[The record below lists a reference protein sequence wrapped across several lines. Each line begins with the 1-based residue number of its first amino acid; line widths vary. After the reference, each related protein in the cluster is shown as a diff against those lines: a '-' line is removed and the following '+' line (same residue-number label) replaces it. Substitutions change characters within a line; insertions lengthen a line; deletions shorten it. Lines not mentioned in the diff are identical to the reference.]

1 METDG
6 LYNHEQDEDLRHRN
20 DVEDDDD
27 DVDNEAGLDTRGLV
41 TQHIKK
47 KKKSGGFQSMGI
59 EDFLVILYF
68 GQR

>member
-6 LYNHEQDEDLRHRN
+6 LYNHEQDEDLRHHN

-27 DVDNEAGLDTRGLV
+27 VDDEAGLDTRGLV

-59 EDFLVILYF
+59 EDF
-68 GQR
+68 

>member
-6 LYNHEQDEDLRHRN
+6 LYNHEQDEDLRHHN
-20 DVEDDDD
+20 DVDDDD
-27 DVDNEAGLDTRGLV
+27 DVDDEAGLYTRGLV

-59 EDFLVILYF
+59 EDF
-68 GQR
+68 

>member
-6 LYNHEQDEDLRHRN
+6 LYNHEQDEDLRHHN
-20 DVEDDDD
+20 DVDDDDDD
-27 DVDNEAGLDTRGLV
+27 DVDDEAGLCTRGLV

-59 EDFLVILYF
+59 EDF
-68 GQR
+68 

>member
-6 LYNHEQDEDLRHRN
+6 LYDHEQDEDLRHHN

-27 DVDNEAGLDTRGLV
+27 VDDEAGLYTRGLV

-59 EDFLVILYF
+59 EDF
-68 GQR
+68 

>member
-6 LYNHEQDEDLRHRN
+6 LYNHEQDEDLRHN
-20 DVEDDDD
+20 DVDDDD
-27 DVDNEAGLDTRGLV
+27 DVDDEAGLDTRGLV

-59 EDFLVILYF
+59 EDF
-68 GQR
+68 

>member
-6 LYNHEQDEDLRHRN
+6 LYNHEQDEDLRHHN
-20 DVEDDDD
+20 DVDDDDD
-27 DVDNEAGLDTRGLV
+27 DVDDDDDDDVVDEAGLYTRGLV

-59 EDFLVILYF
+59 EDF
-68 GQR
+68 

>member
-6 LYNHEQDEDLRHRN
+6 LYNHEQDEDLRHLN
-20 DVEDDDD
+20 DVEDDDVYD
-27 DVDNEAGLDTRGLV
+27 EAGLDTRGLV

-59 EDFLVILYF
+59 EEF
-68 GQR
+68 

>member
-6 LYNHEQDEDLRHRN
+6 LYNHEQDEDLRHHN
-20 DVEDDDD
+20 DDDDD
-27 DVDNEAGLDTRGLV
+27 DVDDEAGLYTRGLV

-59 EDFLVILYF
+59 EDF
-68 GQR
+68 

>member
-6 LYNHEQDEDLRHRN
+6 LYNHEQDEDLRHHN
-20 DVEDDDD
+20 DVDDVDDDDD
-27 DVDNEAGLDTRGLV
+27 DVDNEAGLYTRGLV

-59 EDFLVILYF
+59 EDF
-68 GQR
+68 